1 MKMKLDDEPI
11 VEIEKEG
18 GYKSS
23 SFGRQGQRGTAT
35 IEYIVDSEDDE
46 RCVLRIVSI
55 EKSGRK
61 SENSGDAM
69 RDHFTEMGKY

>member
-11 VEIEKEG
+11 VEIEKGEG
-18 GYKSS
+18 YAP
-23 SFGRQGQRGTAT
+23 FGREGQRGTAKV
-35 IEYIVDSEDDE
+35 EYIVDSEDEE

-55 EKSGRK
+55 EKNSMK
-61 SENSGDAM
+61 SDNSGDAM